1 MQFDIRRF
9 DIYRKVPKDLT
20 QPTLTGAC
28 ISVSSVLFI
37 LYLFLSELSLFL
49 THEVISELTVEDP
62 VRHTEKIPVFI
73 NITLP
78 QLKCEYV
85 GIDIQDDMGR
95 HEVGFQ
101 DDTQKIEV
109 NEGKGCRMES
119 HFVINKVPG
128 NFHVST
134 HSSRTQP
141 DNPDMTHLIHKVRF
155 GMDLQEGKEVK
166 GSFNPL
172 EDVDRSAGQ
181 ALATHNYI
189 VKIVPSVYEDK
200 RGNVGYPYQYTYS
213 YRVTL
218 ATHDYIVKVVP
229 SVYEDTSRNIIYPYQ
244 YTYSYREVMQYGHG
258 GRVVPAIWF
267 RYELSPITVRYIEK
281 NKPFYTFLTTVC
293 AIVGGTFT
301 VAGILDSC
309 IFTAAEIFKKA
320 ELGKL
325 S

>member
-28 ISVSSVLFI
+28 ISISSVLFI

-78 QLKCEYV
+78 QLKCEYL

-181 ALATHNYI
+181 ALATHDYI
-189 VKIVPSVYEDK
+189 VKIVPSVYEDV
-200 RGNVGYPYQYTYS
+200 R
-213 YRVTL
+213 
-218 ATHDYIVKVVP
+218 
-229 SVYEDTSRNIIYPYQ
+229 RNIIYPYQ

>member
-213 YRVTL
+213 YR
-218 ATHDYIVKVVP
+218 
-229 SVYEDTSRNIIYPYQ
+229 
-244 YTYSYREVMQYGHG
+244 EVMQYGHG

>member
-20 QPTLTGAC
+20 QPTLTGAV
-28 ISVSSVLFI
+28 ISISSVLFI

-213 YRVTL
+213 YR
-218 ATHDYIVKVVP
+218 
-229 SVYEDTSRNIIYPYQ
+229 
-244 YTYSYREVMQYGHG
+244 EVMQYGHG

-301 VAGILDSC
+301 VAGIIDSF

>member
-28 ISVSSVLFI
+28 ISISSILFI

-78 QLKCEYV
+78 QLKCEYL

-181 ALATHNYI
+181 ALATHDYI
-189 VKIVPSVYEDK
+189 VKIVPSVYEDV
-200 RGNVGYPYQYTYS
+200 R
-213 YRVTL
+213 
-218 ATHDYIVKVVP
+218 
-229 SVYEDTSRNIIYPYQ
+229 RNIIYPYQ